1 MKLKNLLL
9 HLLLLLLLAIL
20 ALLFQLMMIAGASIA
35 IERYLDTH
43 SFVIENDTEFSSD
56 EFKCILGTN

>member
-1 MKLKNLLL
+1 MKLKDIMIITLSAIVMV
-9 HLLLLLLLAIL
+9 LAI
-20 ALLFQLMMIAGASIA
+20 QLMIFTNIDIA